1 MAKKE
6 YVFEHAYDSATGM
19 QKIRPVL
26 DKFARGF
33 KLDLAQ
39 QGPAQYLLSTS
50 GVQAVIDVMDNKVV
64 ANIELNMMMEAM
76 FRKMLESTLEEKL
89 RPAIDKM

>member
-6 YVFEHAYDSATGM
+6 YTYEHKYDAAEGM
-19 QKIRPVL
+19 TKIRPVL

-39 QGPAQYLLSTS
+39 EGDDGYMLSTS
-50 GVQAVIDVMDNKVV
+50 GVQAKIDVMDKKVV
-64 ANIELNMMMEAM
+64 ATIELNMMMEKM
-76 FRKMLESTLEEKL
+76 FRSMLEKTLEEKL